1 MSHGIAVVFAGLP
14 IGPAIFLLIVVAAQA
29 YFLGCFNGA
38 VVVSKYLLQDDV
50 RDHGSGNA
58 GLTNF
63 YRTFGGKLTLV
74 VIAADV
80 IKMLIAVFLGSVLF
94 SVVLPEVPVFVRYWA
109 GLFCALGHM
118 FPFMFQFRGGKGIL
132 SGGALVLMLDWRIA
146 VAAWLIFLLV
156 AIITKLISLASC
168 CSGAIFPITSL
179 LVYRSP
185 SIFIISL
192 LICALILWQHRGN
205 IVRLLNGKETKFD
218 FKRKQVKS

>member
-1 MSHGIAVVFAGLP
+1 MAQGIMVIFAGLP
-14 IGPAIFLLIVVAAQA
+14 VGPVIFLLILVAAQA

-38 VVVSKYLLQDDV
+38 VVVSKYILQDDV

-63 YRTFGGKLTLV
+63 FRTFGGKLTLV

-80 IKMLIAVFLGSVLF
+80 IKMIIAVFLGMVLF
-94 SVVLPEVPVFVRYWA
+94 SVVLPGVPVFVRYWA

-146 VAAWLIFLLV
+146 VAAWAIFILIAVF
-156 AIITKLISLASC
+156 TKLISLASC
-168 CSGAIFPITSL
+168 CSGAIFPITSA

-185 SIFIISL
+185 SVFLVSFM
-192 LICALILWQHRGN
+192 ICVLILWQHRGN
-205 IVRLLNGKETKFD
+205 IERLLHGKEAKFD
-218 FKRKQVKS
+218 FKRKQV

>member
-1 MSHGIAVVFAGLP
+1 MAQGIMVIFAGLP
-14 IGPAIFLLIVVAAQA
+14 IGPVIFLLILVAAQA

-38 VVVSKYLLQDDV
+38 VVVSKYILQDDV

-63 YRTFGGKLTLV
+63 YRTFGGKLSLV

-80 IKMLIAVFLGSVLF
+80 VKMLIAVFLGSVLF
-94 SVVLPEVPVFVRYWA
+94 SVVLPNVPVFVRYWA

-118 FPFMFQFRGGKGIL
+118 FPIMFQFRGGKGIL
-132 SGGALVLMLDWRIA
+132 SGGALALMLDWRIA
-146 VAAWLIFLLV
+146 MAVWAIFILIV
-156 AIITKLISLASC
+156 TITKLVSLASC
-168 CSGAIFPITSL
+168 FTSIIFPITSV

-185 SIFIISL
+185 SVFLVSFM
-192 LICALILWQHRGN
+192 ICVLILWQHRGN
-205 IVRLLNGKETKFD
+205 ISRLLQGKEAKFY

>member
-1 MSHGIAVVFAGLP
+1 MANGITAIFAGLP
-14 IGPAIFLLIVVAAQA
+14 VGPVIFLLIVVAAQA

-38 VVVSKYLLQDDV
+38 VVVSKYILQDDV

-80 IKMLIAVFLGSVLF
+80 IKMLIAVFLGMVLF
-94 SVVLPEVPVFVRYWA
+94 SVVLTNVPVFVRYWA

-146 VAAWLIFLLV
+146 VVAWLLFFLV
-156 AIITKLISLASC
+156 AVFTKLISLASC
-168 CSGAIFPITSL
+168 CSGTILPITSAI
-179 LVYRSP
+179 VYRSP
-185 SIFIISL
+185 SVFLVSLIIC
-192 LICALILWQHRGN
+192 ILILWQHRGN
-205 IVRLLNGKETKFD
+205 IVRLLNGKETKFN

>member
-1 MSHGIAVVFAGLP
+1 MANGITAIFAGLP
-14 IGPAIFLLIVVAAQA
+14 LGPVIFLLIVVAAQA

-38 VVVSKYLLQDDV
+38 VVVSKYILQDDV

-80 IKMLIAVFLGSVLF
+80 IKMLIAVFLGMVLF
-94 SVVLPEVPVFVRYWA
+94 SVVLTHVPVFVRYWA

-146 VAAWLIFLLV
+146 VVAWLLFFLV
-156 AIITKLISLASC
+156 AIFTKLISLASC
-168 CSGAIFPITSL
+168 CSGVTLPITSV

-185 SIFIISL
+185 SVFLVSL
-192 LICALILWQHRGN
+192 MICTLILWQHRGN
-205 IVRLLNGKETKFD
+205 IVRLLNGKETKFN

>member
-1 MSHGIAVVFAGLP
+1 MAQGIMVIFASLP
-14 IGPAIFLLIVVAAQA
+14 IIPVFLLLIVVAAQA

-38 VVVSKYLLQDDV
+38 VVVSKYILQDDV

-80 IKMLIAVFLGSVLF
+80 IKMLIAVFLGNVLF
-94 SVVLPEVPVFVRYWA
+94 SVVLPEVPVFVRYWS

-118 FPFMFQFRGGKGIL
+118 FPVMFQFRGGKGIL

-146 VAAWLIFLLV
+146 LATWSIFILIVALTRLV
-156 AIITKLISLASC
+156 SLASC
-168 CSGAIFPITSL
+168 CTSVILPITSA

-185 SIFIISL
+185 SVFL
-192 LICALILWQHRGN
+192 VALMICALILWQHRGN
-205 IVRLLNGKETKFD
+205 ILRLLHGKETKFY
-218 FKRKQVKS
+218 FKKKQVKS